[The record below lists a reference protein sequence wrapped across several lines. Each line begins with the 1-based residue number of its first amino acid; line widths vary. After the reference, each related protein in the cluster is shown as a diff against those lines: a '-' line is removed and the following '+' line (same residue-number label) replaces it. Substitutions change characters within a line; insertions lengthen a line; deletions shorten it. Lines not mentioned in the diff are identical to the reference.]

1 MPQTLNI
8 NQLTA
13 PGVYVYE
20 DTAGVIPAE
29 IASFNRCYLIG
40 TGTTGTYNAPTQV
53 TSADDFTTQFGSSP
67 SLNSVKLFFNNLPNG
82 ILFFI
87 RAASKQI
94 ATITVG
100 TPTAGAYSLTING
113 TAVSYTAGAS
123 PTLQSIVDGLI
134 AAVNANVTVSPIV
147 TALDDTT
154 GNSTFLVTSDNVGTA
169 FTVTSP
175 TAPGG
180 STLTVTVDT
189 YATLADE
196 FVYAIQ
202 NSFDPDLHEQGIL
215 ICPEAFSGLTSQSD
229 RTSVATAMENLC
241 ATEGFDWVAFVD
253 SGPPGTINTPALA
266 QTESANNYTTAR
278 GHLAYF
284 FPYVKDLLDNVV
296 PPSAGVAAIALRRYR
311 VEGFQQPP
319 AGTKYPMR
327 GVKDVAVI
335 VKKSQ
340 QAVVNPN
347 GVNCIRNLPGQGV
360 IVYGSRT
367 RSASPYYKFVNTRII
382 LSVFNRTLF
391 NAFEA
396 GGVIFSAVDGQGV
409 LFTRVRETAEAIA
422 YRFWEGGAF
431 FGAQPKDAFL
441 VKCSRA
447 NNPAIDLEA
456 GIVRVDI
463 FAAPVPTLERL
474 LVTTYRVAIDQVL
487 ASAGAA

>member
-1 MPQTLNI
+1 MPTTLNV

-13 PGVYVYE
+13 PGTYVYE
-20 DTAGVIPAE
+20 DVAGLIPAE
-29 IASFNRCYLIG
+29 IASFNRCYIIG
-40 TGTTGTYNAPTQV
+40 TGSTGAYNTPTQV
-53 TSADDFTTQFGSSP
+53 ISADDFTTQFGSSS
-67 SLNSVKLFFNNLPNG
+67 SLNSVKLFFANIPNG

-94 ATITVG
+94 ATVTVG
-100 TPTAGAYSLTING
+100 TPTTGTYSLTING
-113 TAVSYTAGAS
+113 TAISFVADADPTA
-123 PTLQSIVDGLI
+123 QEIVDGLV
-134 AAVNANVTVSPIV
+134 AAINANVTVATAV
-147 TALDDTT
+147 TASDDTA
-154 GNSTFLVTSDNVGTA
+154 GNSTFIITADAIATA

-180 STLTVTVDT
+180 SSLSVTADT
-189 YATLADE
+189 YVTLADE

-202 NSFDPDLHEQGIL
+202 NSFDPDVHEQGIL
-215 ICPEAFSGLTSQSD
+215 ICPEAFSGLTNQSD

-253 SGPPGTINTPALA
+253 SGPSGTINTTALA
-266 QTESANNYTTAR
+266 QTESANYTTAR

-284 FPYVKDLLDNVV
+284 FPYVKDLLDNTV

-311 VEGFQQPP
+311 AEGFQQPP
-319 AGTKYPMR
+319 AGTKYPML
-327 GVKDVAVI
+327 GVKDVAVVI
-335 VKKSQ
+335 KKSQ
-340 QAVVNPN
+340 QAVINPN

-360 IVYGSRT
+360 VVYGSRT
-367 RSASPYYKFVNTRII
+367 RSTNPYYKFVNTRII

-391 NAFEA
+391 TAFET

-409 LFTRVRETAEAIA
+409 LFTRIRETAEAIA

-441 VKCSRA
+441 VRCNRD

-474 LVTTYRVAIDQVL
+474 LVTTYRVAIDEVQQ
-487 ASAGAA
+487 AGGAA

>member
-1 MPQTLNI
+1 MPTTLNI

-13 PGVYVYE
+13 PGTYVLE
-20 DTAGVIPAE
+20 DVASIIPAD
-29 IASFNRCYLIG
+29 IASFNRAYLIG
-40 TGTTGTYNAPTQV
+40 TGTTGAYNTPTQV
-53 TSADDFTTQFGSSP
+53 TSADDFATKFGTSP
-67 SLNSVKLFFNNLPNG
+67 SLNSIKLFFNNLSNG
-82 ILFFI
+82 ILFFV
-87 RAASKQI
+87 RAASKQV
-94 ATITVG
+94 ATFTVG
-100 TPTAGAYSLTING
+100 TPTAGAYSFNING
-113 TAVSYTAGAS
+113 TAISYTAGSS

-134 AAVNANVTVSPIV
+134 AAVNANVTVSPVV
-147 TALDDTT
+147 TAGDDTT
-154 GNSTFLVTSDNVGTA
+154 GNSTFVVSSDSVGTA

-215 ICPEAFSGLTSQSD
+215 ICPEAFSGLTNQSD

-241 ATEGFDWVAFVD
+241 ATEGFDWITFVD
-253 SGPPGTINTPALA
+253 SGPSGTINTSALA
-266 QTESANNYTTAR
+266 QTESANYTTAR

-284 FPYVKDLLDNVV
+284 FPYVKDLLDNVI

-311 VEGFQQPP
+311 AEGFQQPP

-327 GVKDVAVI
+327 GVKDVAVV
-335 VKKSQ
+335 VKKAE

-360 IVYGSRT
+360 VVYGSRT
-367 RSASPYYKFVNTRII
+367 RSASPYYKFVNTRTI
-382 LSVFNRTLF
+382 LSVFNRTLSD
-391 NAFEA
+391 AFET

-409 LFTRVRETAEAIA
+409 LFTRIRETAEAIC
-422 YRFWEGGAF
+422 YRFWDGGAF
-431 FGAQPKDAFL
+431 FGATPGAAFL
-441 VKCSRA
+441 VRCDRS

-463 FAAPVPTLERL
+463 YVVPVPTLERL
-474 LVTTYRVAIDQVL
+474 LIASFRVAIDQIQQ
-487 ASAGAA
+487 AAGAA

>member
-20 DTAGVIPAE
+20 DTAGLIPAD
-29 IASFNRCYLIG
+29 IASFNRAYLIG
-40 TGTTGTYNAPTQV
+40 TGTTGAFNTPTQV
-53 TSADDFTTQFGSSP
+53 TSADDFATKFGTSP
-67 SLNSVKLFFNNLPNG
+67 SLNSVKLFFNNLSNG
-82 ILFFI
+82 ILFFV
-87 RAASKQI
+87 RAASKQV
-94 ATITVG
+94 ATFTVG
-100 TPTAGAYSLTING
+100 TPTAGAYSFNING
-113 TAVSYTAGAS
+113 TAISYTAGSS

-134 AAVNANVTVSPIV
+134 AATNANVTVNPVV
-147 TALDDTT
+147 TASDDTS
-154 GNSTFLVTSDNVGTA
+154 GNSTFLVTSDSAGTA

-215 ICPEAFSGLTSQSD
+215 ICPEAFSGLTNQSD

-241 ATEGFDWVAFVD
+241 ATEGFDWATFVD
-253 SGPPGTINTPALA
+253 SGPHAAINTPALA
-266 QTESANNYTTAR
+266 QTESANYTTAR

-284 FPYVKDLLDNVV
+284 FPYVVDLLDNTV

-311 VEGFQQPP
+311 EQGFQQPP

-327 GVKDVAVI
+327 GVKGVAVT
-335 VKKSQ
+335 VKKAE
-340 QAVVNPN
+340 QAVVNPE

-360 IVYGSRT
+360 VVYGSRT
-367 RSASPYYKFVNTRII
+367 RSASPYYRFVNTRII
-382 LSVFNRTLF
+382 FSVFNRSIQQTLD
-391 NAFEA
+391 E

-409 LFTRVRETAEAIA
+409 LFIRIRETIEAIA

-441 VKCSRA
+441 VKCDRSI
-447 NNPAIDLEA
+447 NPAIDLES
-456 GIVRVDI
+456 GIARAEVY
-463 FAAPVPTLERL
+463 AAPAPTLERI
-474 LVTTYRVAIDQVL
+474 LVGSYRVAIDQVQQ
-487 ASAGAA
+487 AAGVA